1 MHAGVEE
8 SRLNLIVF
16 DDESTLRKLLEGL
29 GLTVSPGGAVRKEE
43 RAQHCACC
51 DSGLTVTNLGNIMPG
66 SLQLFCDKPTCLAEY
81 VLQYRG
87 F

>member
-16 DDESTLRKLLEGL
+16 DDEPTLRKLLEGL
-29 GLTVSPGGAVRKEE
+29 GLTLSPAGSVRKEGKT
-43 RAQHCACC
+43 QHCSCC
-51 DSGLTVTNLGNIMPG
+51 DQPLTVTNLGNVMPG
-66 SLQLFCDKPTCLAEY
+66 SLELFCAKPTCLAEY
-81 VLQYRG
+81 VLRYRG